1 MVFALPGEPGLAEVA
16 GDFKIQFHDRQGDFY
31 WWAPLVIKLH
41 YFLYKSVLL
50 LDYYF
55 LGSFFFLFPCFMS
68 CTYMYILFRNSR
80 ADFWHGKLEK
90 NYCLDIHFHFP
101 RPFQLAEY
109 NNDGEQ
115 GKFESNWSWWFW
127 QGEACYIDD
136 SIHICLCL
144 WRANINYL
152 TRFATNSWY
161 LFAHTY

>member
-1 MVFALPGEPGLAEVA
+1 M
-16 GDFKIQFHDRQGDFY
+16 IDR
-31 WWAPLVIKLH
+31 VIFTGKLNVVIRLH
-41 YFLYKSVLL
+41 YFLYRSVLL
-50 LDYYF
+50 LV

-90 NYCLDIHFHFP
+90 NYYLYIHFHFP
-101 RPFQLAEY
+101 RLFQLAEY

-115 GKFESNWSWWFW
+115 GNFESNWSWWFW